1 MTVLFQTGFSG
12 STDVKESTCNA
23 GNLGFIPGSG
33 RFSGEGNGNALQV
46 FLPGE
51 SHGQRSLAGYSPWC
65 CKELDRT
72 EQLSTHAH
80 ISNTAGAI
88 ELIQL
93 NSFYFVVV
101 QSLSHVCLF
110 AAPWTVARQASLPFA
125 INQRLLRLLS
135 VESVRPSNHVI
146 LCRPLLLLPSIFAS
160 IRIFSNESI
169 LRIR

>member
-1 MTVLFQTGFSG
+1 MWYKSG
-12 STDVKESTCNA
+12 VKICLPVKKMREMGVQFLGWEDPLEEEMATHSST
-23 GNLGFIPGSG
+23 LSG
-33 RFSGEGNGNALQV
+33 KF
-46 FLPGE
+46 
-51 SHGQRSLAGYSPWC
+51 HGQRSLAGYSPWC

-146 LCRPLLLLPSIFAS
+146 LCRPLLLLPSIFAN